1 MATSRTATLRSA
13 AVAAALVSALAGAGC
28 AATGPRPYQSPK
40 ADVLPESNPAAMG
53 TVAMQAVPLP
63 EVDQI
68 VVKMGRDQAGHV
80 VVLQVLSPAL
90 TPEQQRE
97 VMRAFSLGDWKRQVP
112 LPPQTE
118 SWIETLVKNK
128 P

>member
-1 MATSRTATLRSA
+1 MAPSRPPTHRSA
-13 AVAAALVSALAGAGC
+13 AVAAALVSALAC
-28 AATGPRPYQSPK
+28 AAPGPRPYQSPK
-40 ADVLPESNPAAMG
+40 ANVLPETNPAAMG
-53 TVAMQAVPLP
+53 TVAMQAVPLA
-63 EVDQI
+63 EVDQV